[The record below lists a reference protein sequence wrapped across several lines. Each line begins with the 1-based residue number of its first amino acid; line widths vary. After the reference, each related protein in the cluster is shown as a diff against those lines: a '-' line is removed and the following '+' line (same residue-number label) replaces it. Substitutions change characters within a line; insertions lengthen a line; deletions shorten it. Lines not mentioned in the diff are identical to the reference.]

1 MYWGIVKRLF
11 VRKSQAFVAL
21 TVRFDCKFMQTMAQT
36 IRWSRGGGVRQK
48 IYFVNIKYISPIFH
62 VFRFGLNV
70 QQENSWWHKLFCSAW
85 KSGLSGVKQL
95 ETKLFVHQHWLLLLF
110 LNFNNKIHHSFTFTK
125 AFAWRPNSDSKC
137 WTHGLIMRDSR
148 FLQSEIKA
156 QKQSLLHHI
165 NNSLVG

>member
-11 VRKSQAFVAL
+11 VRKIQAFVAS

-70 QQENSWWHKLFCSAW
+70 QQENS
-85 KSGLSGVKQL
+85 
-95 ETKLFVHQHWLLLLF
+95 
-110 LNFNNKIHHSFTFTK
+110 
-125 AFAWRPNSDSKC
+125 
-137 WTHGLIMRDSR
+137 
-148 FLQSEIKA
+148 
-156 QKQSLLHHI
+156 
-165 NNSLVG
+165 